1 MLGKVLRVDVGE
13 VVIGMED
20 ASLRQVSLDKC
31 NFYPQ
36 IDDQVQIFE
45 NGDEIIVSKV
55 ESANQ
60 GASYAQ
66 ASGTPVVK
74 KGQPVNKIAYVLLA
88 FFLGGFGVHKFY
100 AGKIGLGVLYLLFF
114 WTLIPGFVAF
124 VEMILSLCTPQ
135 DEYGNIYL

>member
-45 NGDEIIVSKV
+45 NGDEII
-55 ESANQ
+55 
-60 GASYAQ
+60 
-66 ASGTPVVK
+66 
-74 KGQPVNKIAYVLLA
+74 NKIAYVLLA

-124 VEMILSLCTPQ
+124 VEMILALCTPQ

>member
-1 MLGKVLRVDVGE
+1 M
-13 VVIGMED
+13 
-20 ASLRQVSLDKC
+20 
-31 NFYPQ
+31 
-36 IDDQVQIFE
+36 
-45 NGDEIIVSKV
+45 
-55 ESANQ
+55 
-60 GASYAQ
+60 
-66 ASGTPVVK
+66 VK

-124 VEMILSLCTPQ
+124 VEMILALCTPQ

>member
-1 MLGKVLRVDVGE
+1 MSRDT
-13 VVIGMED
+13 
-20 ASLRQVSLDKC
+20 C

-60 GASYAQ
+60 EASYTQ
-66 ASGTPVVK
+66 ASSTPVVK

-124 VEMILSLCTPQ
+124 VEMILALCTPQ